1 MAETLKLEIVT
12 PQATVFSEDVEM
24 VTLPGADG
32 QIGVYPQ
39 HVRLITPIVPGEI
52 IVTREGTE
60 SYLMVGGGLVEVSPT
75 RVSIVTDMAIP
86 AEHIDEAK
94 VEEARAR
101 AAARLE
107 DKNLG
112 RGSRLG
118 KRLARAVA
126 RPAPG
131 EKAPQDVNVKT
142 LTSASRHLGETDATA
157 LAALRAG
164 APACD
169 GPDRSRCPVRV
180 AVGGSRRRSTP
191 MTQTTSGTIA
201 ACLAVL
207 VLSLPSPVAGQ
218 ARQGGSPTA
227 TATDQQDPEAGQ
239 EPPAPVLIEDVPIIW
254 VPTGVGPY
262 SAQARAERITRRVE
276 EVIRDRSIRDLTVTV
291 TEAQG
296 SSELRVG
303 TRLLMV
309 VTQNDAAVLGVS
321 RASLAQQFSTEFQTA
336 LQRERLRYAPGTL
349 IRSAAYAFVATMLF
363 ILAVWITRRL
373 TRALHRVILR
383 GVEARSESLRA
394 IQAEMLADDRIG
406 RGLTAAMRALRVVV
420 VVLLLDLYLTY
431 VLGLFPWT
439 SALGRRLLPFA
450 ITPLMAVVRAFVGT
464 SRTSCSWSSSPPSFY
479 VAIKLVG
486 LFFRQIELGRIVFP
500 NFPAEWADPTNKI
513 VRVLLIA
520 FGLVVAFPYLPAS
533 NSPAF
538 AGVSVFIGVLFSLAS
553 SSALSNMI
561 AGIVLT
567 YTGAFRVGDRVK
579 VGDAFGDIIET
590 SLLVDA
596 RPHHQERE
604 HHDPE
609 RDRARN
615 RGHELQPEAST
626 LGLILHTSVTIGYD
640 APWRKIHDLLIAAAL
655 RHTRRARR
663 ARPFVWQTALN
674 DFYVTYEINAYT
686 NDAQTMH
693 AHLRRSARAHPGHAS
708 TQAGVEIMSPHF
720 TSLRDGNTIAIPE
733 ASRPADYR
741 APSFRVQDTTAAGVG
756 LPDIPGI
763 TKRSVIGAA
772 ANHANAV
779 VVNSH
784 ARHPALAWRG
794 MHRRSDADSVGVGAG
809 ADPPGWRR
817 TLPN

>member
-1 MAETLKLEIVT
+1 
-12 PQATVFSEDVEM
+12 
-24 VTLPGADG
+24 
-32 QIGVYPQ
+32 
-39 HVRLITPIVPGEI
+39 
-52 IVTREGTE
+52 
-60 SYLMVGGGLVEVSPT
+60 
-75 RVSIVTDMAIP
+75 
-86 AEHIDEAK
+86 
-94 VEEARAR
+94 
-101 AAARLE
+101 
-107 DKNLG
+107 
-112 RGSRLG
+112 
-118 KRLARAVA
+118 
-126 RPAPG
+126 
-131 EKAPQDVNVKT
+131 
-142 LTSASRHLGETDATA
+142 
-157 LAALRAG
+157 
-164 APACD
+164 
-169 GPDRSRCPVRV
+169 
-180 AVGGSRRRSTP
+180 
-191 MTQTTSGTIA
+191 MTQTTRGAIA

-227 TATDQQDPEAGQ
+227 TATAQQDPEAGQ

-321 RASLAQQFSTEFQTA
+321 RTSLAQQFSTEFQTA

-420 VVLLLDLYLTY
+420 IVLLLDLYLTY
-431 VLGLFPWT
+431 SLGLFPWT
-439 SALGRRLLPFA
+439 SPIGRKLLPFA
-450 ITPLMAVVRAFVGT
+450 ITPLMAVVRAFVGYLPNFFFVVVIT
-464 SRTSCSWSSSPPSFY
+464 AVIY
-479 VAIKLVG
+479 LAIKIVG
-486 LFFRQIELGRIVFP
+486 LFFRQIELGRLVFA
-500 NFPAEWADPTNKI
+500 NFPGEWADPTNKI

-561 AGIVLT
+561 AGTVLT
-567 YTGAFRVGDRVK
+567 YTGAFRVGERVK

-590 SLLVDA
+590 SLLVTRVRTIKNENITIPNGVVLGSA
-596 RPHHQERE
+596 VTNYSRC
-604 HHDPE
+604 
-609 RDRARN
+609 
-615 RGHELQPEAST
+615 AST

-640 APWRKIHDLLIAAAL
+640 APWRKIHDLLIAAARDTPGIL
-655 RHTRRARR
+655 EEP
-663 ARPFVWQTALN
+663 RPFVWQTALN

-686 NDAQTMH
+686 NTPRDMIDIYAALH
-693 AHLRRSARAHPGHAS
+693 ARIQDTFYA
-708 TQAGVEIMSPHF
+708 AGVEIMSPHF
-720 TSLRDGNTIAIPE
+720 TAIRDGNTIAIPE

-741 APSFRVQDTTAAGVG
+741 APSFRVQDTTDAAAG
-756 LPDIPGI
+756 LSDIPGI
-763 TKRSVIGAA
+763 TKRS
-772 ANHANAV
+772 
-779 VVNSH
+779 
-784 ARHPALAWRG
+784 
-794 MHRRSDADSVGVGAG
+794 
-809 ADPPGWRR
+809 
-817 TLPN
+817 